1 MLFSKDLVNIL
12 GEVILVISECLHRF
26 YLKVA
31 RIPYKTIVTLN
42 IAFYNYKKKMQHRLV
57 SLKHQY
63 TINRYRS
70 QAQNV
75 TDYKGN
81 SRLLNAMGL
90 SNENVSIY
98 QIH

>member
-42 IAFYNYKKKMQHRLV
+42 IAFYNYKKNATSTLKLQSNSNWLIEK
-57 SLKHQY
+57 SLYQS
-63 TINRYRS
+63 T
-70 QAQNV
+70 
-75 TDYKGN
+75 GN
-81 SRLLNAMGL
+81 DHKLKK
-90 SNENVSIY
+90 
-98 QIH
+98 